1 MAIIGNIPYFQTN
14 PHFVFKKN
22 QMKRSHIL
30 LKMWTC
36 KKGHLLHKDNT
47 EIHRVHLQSGP
58 AALLS
63 RSPGDHLAG
72 PAPKCP
78 VFAPKNCDDPSFMG
92 RSSLSEAVLGGKIPS
107 SSDTPKYN
115 ILLASCIKFYIGMLF
130 CTSQLHIQL
139 YKYI

>member
-1 MAIIGNIPYFQTN
+1 
-14 PHFVFKKN
+14 
-22 QMKRSHIL
+22 
-30 LKMWTC
+30 MWTC

-72 PAPKCP
+72 PAP
-78 VFAPKNCDDPSFMG
+78 NCDDPSFMG
-92 RSSLSEAVLGGKIPS
+92 RSSLSEAVLGVNPS

-139 YKYI
+139 YKYINIHIYIYNSIYLIYLPTYLSIYLSIYL